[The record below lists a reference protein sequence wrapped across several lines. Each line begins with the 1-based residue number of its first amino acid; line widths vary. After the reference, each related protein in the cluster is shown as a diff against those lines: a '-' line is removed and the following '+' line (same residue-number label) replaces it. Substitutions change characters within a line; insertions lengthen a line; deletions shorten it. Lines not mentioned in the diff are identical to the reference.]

1 MFGWVE
7 AFGARRRDVS
17 GGVLLEGCY
26 MGNGL
31 FRIFRRWQTGFRI
44 YLNNCTLVF
53 WVLRVLA
60 LLFIASKFLKPGSGS
75 IYHNHSQHTP

>member
-17 GGVLLEGCY
+17 GGVLLEECC

-31 FRIFRRWQTGFRI
+31 FRIFRRANWG
-44 YLNNCTLVF
+44 L
-53 WVLRVLA
+53 
-60 LLFIASKFLKPGSGS
+60 GS
-75 IYHNHSQHTP
+75 T

>member
-17 GGVLLEGCY
+17 GGVLLEGCC

-31 FRIFRRWQTGFRI
+31 FRIFRRTNWG
-44 YLNNCTLVF
+44 L
-53 WVLRVLA
+53 
-60 LLFIASKFLKPGSGS
+60 GS
-75 IYHNHSQHTP
+75 T